1 MTKDFKKIVLDN
13 GLRIVLAP
21 QAQSLA
27 TTVLILVEAGSKYET
42 REINGL
48 SHFLEHMCFKG
59 TKKRPTSIEITS
71 ELDGLG
77 AVYNAFTDME
87 LTGYFAKGRPENFE
101 AMLDVV
107 SDIYLNQIFDPK
119 EIDKERGVIIEEI
132 NMYEDLPMRRVQ
144 ELFISLLYGDQPA
157 GWDIGGRKEVIRK
170 LTRDD
175 FIKYREEHYLNQAS
189 LVVVAGKFDEAE
201 AVEKIEAAFANNKL
215 GEKTPK
221 IKTIE
226 HQEKPMVLLKAKKT
240 DQTHLVLGVR
250 AFDMFDQ
257 RKYALE
263 VLADILGGGLSS
275 RLGQKIREEMGA
287 AYYVN
292 AGVSLH
298 TDHGYLAAS
307 AGVDH
312 NKINEVIEATLK
324 EFRKLTAELVDEKE
338 LERSKNHLIGH
349 FIMGLETSDQLAGFY
364 GIEEILARKIITPR
378 ELIEKIQGV
387 KSEEIKEIAK
397 DVFQD
402 LKLNLALIGP
412 FEEPARFEKILSL
425 Q

>member
-1 MTKDFKKIVLDN
+1 MTKGFKKIVLDN
-13 GLRIVLAP
+13 GLRMILVP

-42 REINGL
+42 KEINGL

-59 TKKRPTSIEITS
+59 TKKRPTSIDITS

-77 AVYNAFTDME
+77 AVYNAFTEME
-87 LTGYFAKGRPENFE
+87 FTGYFAKGRPEHFN
-101 AMLDVV
+101 AMFDVV
-107 SDIYLNQIFDPK
+107 SDIYLNQVFDPK

-157 GWDIGGRKEVIRK
+157 GWDIAGRKEVIKK
-170 LTRDD
+170 LSRED
-175 FIKYREEHYLNQAS
+175 FLKYRDEHYLSQAS
-189 LVVVAGKFDEAE
+189 LAVITGQFNEEE
-201 AVEKIEAAFANNKL
+201 AVKEIKTVFTDIKVAK
-215 GEKTPK
+215 KTPK

-226 HQEKPMVLLKAKKT
+226 QQEKPGILLKTKKT

-250 AFDMFDQ
+250 AFDIFDE
-257 RKYALE
+257 RKYPLD

-275 RLGQKIREEMGA
+275 RLSQKIREEMGA
-287 AYYVN
+287 AYYIN

-312 NKINEVIEATLK
+312 NKINEVVEVILE
-324 EFRKLTAELVDEKE
+324 EFKKLIREPISEKE
-338 LERSKNHLIGH
+338 LERAKNHLIGH
-349 FIMGLETSDQLAGFY
+349 LIIGLETSDQLAGFY
-364 GIEEILARKIITPR
+364 GIEEILTRKIITPR
-378 ELIEKIQGV
+378 ELIKKIQEV
-387 KSEEIKEIAK
+387 KSKEIREIAK
-397 DVFQD
+397 DIFQNS
-402 LKLNLALIGP
+402 KLNLALIGP
-412 FEEPARFEKILSL
+412 FEEQSRFEKILSL
-425 Q
+425 D

>member
-1 MTKDFKKIVLDN
+1 MTQDFKKIVLDN
-13 GLRIVLAP
+13 GLRIILAP

-59 TKKRPTSIEITS
+59 TKKRPRSIDITS
-71 ELDGLG
+71 ELDGIG
-77 AVYNAFTDME
+77 AAYNAFTEME
-87 LTGYFAKGRPENFE
+87 FTGYFAKGRPEHFDT
-101 AMLDVV
+101 MLDVV

-119 EIDKERGVIIEEI
+119 EIDKERGVIIEEL
-132 NMYEDLPMRRVQ
+132 NMYEDLPMMRVK
-144 ELFISLLYGDQPA
+144 ELFTNLLYGDQPA
-157 GWDIGGRKEVIRK
+157 GWDVGGRKEVIRK

-175 FIKYREEHYLNQAS
+175 FLKYRDEHYLGQAS
-189 LVVVAGKFDEAE
+189 LAVIAGQFNEEEAVKKIKTVFADIKAGK
-201 AVEKIEAAFANNKL
+201 
-215 GEKTPK
+215 KTPK

-226 HQEKPMVLLKAKKT
+226 QQDKPKVLLKTKKT

-250 AFDMFDQ
+250 AFDIFDE

-263 VLADILGGGLSS
+263 VLSDILGGGLSS

-292 AGVSLH
+292 AGAALH

-312 NKINEVIEATLK
+312 NKINEVIEAVLE
-324 EFRKLTAELVDEKE
+324 EFKKLTAEPVSEKE
-338 LERSKNHLIGH
+338 LERAKNHLIGH
-349 FIMGLETSDQLAGFY
+349 LIMGLETSDQLAGFY
-364 GIEEILARKIITPR
+364 GIDEILTGKIIAPR
-378 ELIEKIQGV
+378 ELIKKIQEV
-387 KSEEIKEIAK
+387 KSEEIREIAK
-397 DVFQD
+397 DIFQD
-402 LKLNLALIGP
+402 SKLNLALIGP

-425 Q
+425 K

>member
-1 MTKDFKKIVLDN
+1 MTQDFKKIVLDN
-13 GLRIVLAP
+13 GLRIILVP

-59 TKKRPTSIEITS
+59 TKKRPTSIDITS
-71 ELDGLG
+71 ELDNLG
-77 AVYNAFTDME
+77 AAYNAFTDME
-87 LTGYFAKGRPENFE
+87 FTGYFAKGRPEHFE

-144 ELFISLLYGDQPA
+144 ELFMTLLYGDQPA
-157 GWDIGGRKEVIRK
+157 GRDIAGRKEVIKK
-170 LTRDD
+170 LTRED
-175 FIKYREEHYLNQAS
+175 FLKYRDEHYLGQAS
-189 LVVVAGKFDEAE
+189 LAVIAGQFNEEE
-201 AVEKIEAAFANNKL
+201 AVKKIKAVFTDIKT
-215 GEKTPK
+215 GKKTPK

-226 HQEKPMVLLKAKKT
+226 QQDKPRVWLKTKKT

-250 AFDMFDQ
+250 AFDMFDE
-257 RKYALE
+257 RKYVLE
-263 VLADILGGGLSS
+263 VLTDILGGGLSS

-292 AGVSLH
+292 TGANLY

-312 NKINEVIEATLK
+312 NKVNEVIEATLK
-324 EFRKLTAELVDEKE
+324 EFRKLTTELINEKE
-338 LERSKNHLIGH
+338 LERAKNHLIGH
-349 FIMGLETSDQLAGFY
+349 LIIGLETSDQLAGFY
-364 GIEEILARKIITPR
+364 GIEEILTRKIITPQ
-378 ELIEKIQGV
+378 ELIKKIQEV
-387 KSEEIKEIAK
+387 KNGEIREIAN
-397 DVFQD
+397 DIFQD
-402 LKLNLALIGP
+402 SKLNLALIGP
-412 FEEPARFEKILSL
+412 FGEPARFEKILSL
-425 Q
+425 K